1 MLSLFVRVQYDQKN
15 IRRRVYDA
23 LNVLMAMDI
32 IEKKKKDIRWIGLP
46 TNAAQEHLQLQV
58 WIGAVP
64 LASSCG
70 SRSAGGLIRVH
81 AATRNGLRIGGNWHV
96 CEFAGRQE
104 EGGGADHRE
113 AHQGARA
120 HSPGL

>member
-1 MLSLFVRVQYDQKN
+1 MLSLFVRLQYDQKN

-58 WIGAVP
+58 WIGSAVP
-64 LASSCG
+64 LVSFCG
-70 SRSAGGLIRVH
+70 SRSAGRLF
-81 AATRNGLRIGGNWHV
+81 RIHMSCN
-96 CEFAGRQE
+96 QE
-104 EGGGADHRE
+104 WT
-113 AHQGARA
+113 AHWR
-120 HSPGL
+120 